1 MTTAIVTLTT
11 DFGLSDEFVGALKG
25 VLLSSLDSL
34 TIVDISHAI
43 RPQDILHAS
52 MVLAQS
58 VPFFPQGTVHLAV
71 VDPGVGSSR
80 RIVAI
85 STGGQL
91 LVGPD
96 NGLFTPFLRDDASL
110 VHHVT
115 NDDLFRKPISPTFHG
130 RDIMAPV
137 AAQLAGG
144 MDISRVGQ
152 RIPRESCIQL
162 SGFTSCRI
170 GDTIIGQVV
179 ARDHFGNLRTNITD
193 KEVRNLPGSGGI
205 TLRTGELQIDGLN
218 SVYAERQ
225 SGELIALIDS
235 QGFVEIAVVD
245 GDAAAHTGIGTGG
258 KIIITRRRR
267 LF

>member
-11 DFGLSDEFVGALKG
+11 DFGLSDEYVGALKG
-25 VLLSSLDSL
+25 VLLSFLDSL
-34 TIVDISHAI
+34 TIIDISHTI
-43 RPQDILHAS
+43 PPQDILHAS
-52 MVLAQS
+52 MVLAHS
-58 VPFFPQGTVHLAV
+58 VPFYPQGTVHLAV

-85 STGGQL
+85 NTGGQM

-96 NGLFTPFLRDDASL
+96 NGLFTPFLRDVSTL

-115 NDDLFRKPISPTFHG
+115 NDGLFRKPVSPTFHG

-144 MDISRVGQ
+144 MDLSLVGQ
-152 RIPRESCIQL
+152 RIPRESCIHL
-162 SGFTSCRI
+162 SGFASRRI
-170 GDTIIGQVV
+170 GGTIIGQVI
-179 ARDHFGNLRTNITD
+179 AKDHFGNLRTNITEN
-193 KEVRNLPGSGGI
+193 EVRNLPGSGGI
-205 TLRTGELQIDGLN
+205 TLRAGELQIDGLI

-235 QGFVEIAVVD
+235 QGLVEIAVVD
-245 GDAAAHTGIGTGG
+245 GDAAAYTGIGAGG
-258 KIIITRRRR
+258 EIIISRQRRV
-267 LF
+267 L